1 MRIPSNRLDKNGF
14 IRSDVIQTRRTT
26 MIGSSQS
33 PTRMGLSPTRL
44 DTYTSPIAR
53 KASLASPSSKNK
65 RVVGSGKG

>member
-1 MRIPSNRLDKNGF
+1 LRIPSNRLDKNGF

-44 DTYTSPIAR
+44 DTYISPIAR
-53 KASLASPSSKNK
+53 KASLASPTSKKNK
-65 RVVGSGKG
+65 M